1 MPNRLAAI
9 PKPIRDSSHLWIV
22 ADQQTAIAF
31 HVMLDRRHPFCRIFG
46 TRDTTTMC
54 DDLMPA
60 LYERCR
66 VIGANVVA
74 HQKQNFHLIAAE
86 TAEIVLDV
94 TPITAMAAPNAS
106 RYLNSAYSRVC
117 GVVARQ
123 VTRGRSCSRLAL
135 PALNSAALRS
145 RIGAESPH

>member
-46 TRDTTTMC
+46 TRDATTMC

-74 HQKQNFHLIAAE
+74 HQKQNFHLSS
-86 TAEIVLDV
+86 LDNRSNDR
-94 TPITAMAAPNAS
+94 TAMTLIS
-106 RYLNSAYSRVC
+106 DSQTQIVI
-117 GVVARQ
+117 
-123 VTRGRSCSRLAL
+123 
-135 PALNSAALRS
+135 LR
-145 RIGAESPH
+145 R